1 MAYSHCKLMG
11 APLSAITGE
20 RDLLFSRPVTVAA
33 LPRHQEN
40 KAKKTQL
47 FCSVGV
53 RREGGRNLQAPKA
66 VSVSRR
72 DAMLCVTAEILSG
85 IAMLSAE
92 PAEARV
98 TKLER
103 RRKIMEKLEKIREKA
118 GESKPKTEDK
128 VDTTPAPTLLPRPQ
142 PQPQPLVE
150 AILP

>member
-33 LPRHQEN
+33 LPRHQ
-40 KAKKTQL
+40 
-47 FCSVGV
+47 V

-142 PQPQPLVE
+142 PQPLVE